1 MIIIKILIAVAVWA
15 LCNFGCKKIEQNFPD
30 EYTEYDR
37 VSTYMSIWMLTFF
50 ILLIILSL
58 F

>member
-1 MIIIKILIAVAVWA
+1 MIIIKILIAVAAWA
-15 LCNFGCKKIEQNFPD
+15 LCNFGCKKIEQDFPA

-37 VSTYMSIWMLTFF
+37 VSTYMSIWTLTFF
-50 ILLIILSL
+50 TVLIIFSL

>member
-1 MIIIKILIAVAVWA
+1 MIAVAVWA

>member
-15 LCNFGCKKIEQNFPD
+15 LCNMLCKKIEEDFPK

>member
-1 MIIIKILIAVAVWA
+1 MIIVKILIAMVIWA
-15 LCNFGCKKIEQNFPD
+15 LCHMLCKKVEGVFPK

-37 VSTYMSIWMLTFF
+37 VSTYMSIWMSTFI